1 MQGRQPRV
9 PEVTGEIEMTHTPE
23 TADDA
28 TPRMHQ
34 LSPRTDPAEDPS
46 GVSAGSSPDGPQHA
60 PPRRRRARTTAVL
73 IAVAVA
79 LGAAGVAAYGFGGG
93 NGKKSEK
100 GSGLPPATALVTRSD
115 LAQQDTVTGSLGYG
129 DKQPLTSGASG
140 TVTWLPNPGA
150 TIKQGQNALKADG
163 RPIPLIYGDTPLYR
177 ELRAG
182 TKGPDVAEVE
192 RALAALGY
200 TGFTADEEYSDRTEA
215 AVKRWQ
221 KHLGVPQTGTVKP
234 ADLVVADGEIRVT
247 GQEVKKGQ
255 ILQPGSPVLTYTG
268 TSQLVAIDLDAKKQK
283 LVRRGDKVTVVLP
296 DGAHAAG
303 TITSVGTVASTEG
316 GDGAPGEGDGKT
328 VIKVTVQI
336 DKKDRGKLGSYDG
349 APVDVEITSAEKK
362 NVLTVPISALLA
374 LSEGGYGVQVVKGSV
389 SSTVAVE
396 TGMFANGRVEITG
409 AGLKAGDKVG
419 VPR

>member
-1 MQGRQPRV
+1 
-9 PEVTGEIEMTHTPE
+9 MTRTPE
-23 TADDA
+23 STDDE
-28 TPRMHQ
+28 TTRTHQ
-34 LSPRTDPAEDPS
+34 FPPQTDLAKDPS
-46 GVSAGSSPDGPQHA
+46 GASAGRSPDGPQYA
-60 PPRRRRARTTAVL
+60 PPRRRRARTTAAL
-73 IAVAVA
+73 IALAVV
-79 LGAAGVAAYGFGGG
+79 LSGAGVAAYGFGGG
-93 NGKKSEK
+93 NGEKSEK

-140 TVTWLPNPGA
+140 TVTWLPKLGA

-200 TGFTADEEYSDRTEA
+200 TGFTADEEYSDQTAA

-255 ILQPGSPVLTYTG
+255 KLQPGSPVLTYTG

-303 TITSVGTVASTEG
+303 TITSVGKVASTEG

-374 LSEGGYGVQVVKGSV
+374 LSEGGYGVQVVKSSV

-409 AGLKAGDKVG
+409 ASLKAGDKVG

>member
-1 MQGRQPRV
+1 
-9 PEVTGEIEMTHTPE
+9 MTHTPE
-23 TADDA
+23 STDDE

-34 LSPRTDPAEDPS
+34 FPPRTDPAKDPS
-46 GVSAGSSPDGPQHA
+46 GASAGRSPDGPRYA
-60 PPRRRRARTTAVL
+60 PPRRRRARTTAAL
-73 IAVAVA
+73 IALAVV
-79 LGAAGVAAYGFGGG
+79 LSGAGVAAYGFGGG
-93 NGKKSEK
+93 NGEKSEK

-140 TVTWLPNPGA
+140 TVTWLPKLGA
-150 TIKQGQNALKADG
+150 TIEQGQNALKADG
-163 RPIPLIYGDTPLYR
+163 RPIPLIHGDTPLYR

-200 TGFTADEEYSDRTEA
+200 TGFTADEEYSDKTAA

-221 KHLGVPQTGTVKP
+221 KRLGVPQTGTVEP

-268 TSQLVAIDLDAKKQK
+268 TSRLVAIDLDAKKQK

-303 TITSVGTVASTEG
+303 TITSVGKVASTEG

-336 DKKDRGKLGSYDG
+336 DKKDRRKLGNYDG

-409 AGLKAGDKVG
+409 AGLKTGDKVG

>member
-1 MQGRQPRV
+1 M
-9 PEVTGEIEMTHTPE
+9 TGETDMTHTPE
-23 TADDA
+23 STDDE

-34 LSPRTDPAEDPS
+34 FPPETDPAKDPS
-46 GVSAGSSPDGPQHA
+46 GASAGTSPDGPQYA
-60 PPRRRRARTTAVL
+60 PPRRRRARTTAAL
-73 IAVAVA
+73 IALAVV
-79 LGAAGVAAYGFGGG
+79 LSGAGVAAYGFGGG
-93 NGKKSEK
+93 NGEKSEK

-140 TVTWLPNPGA
+140 TVTWLPKLGA

-163 RPIPLIYGDTPLYR
+163 RPIPLIHGDTPLYR

-200 TGFTADEEYSDRTEA
+200 TGFTADEEYSDKTAA

-221 KHLGVPQTGTVKP
+221 KRLGVPQTGTVKP

-255 ILQPGSPVLTYTG
+255 KLQPGSPVLTYTG

-303 TITSVGTVASTEG
+303 TITSVGKVASTEG

-409 AGLKAGDKVG
+409 AGLKTGDKVG

>member
-1 MQGRQPRV
+1 
-9 PEVTGEIEMTHTPE
+9 MTHTPQ
-23 TADDA
+23 TADDE

-34 LSPRTDPAEDPS
+34 FSPQSDPAEDPS
-46 GVSAGSSPDGPQHA
+46 GVSAGSSDGPRHA

-73 IAVAVA
+73 IAVAVV
-79 LGAAGVAAYGFGGG
+79 LGAVGVAAYGFGGG
-93 NGKKSEK
+93 SGEKPEK
-100 GSGLPPATALVTRSD
+100 GSGLPPATAQVSRSD

-129 DKQPLTSGASG
+129 DKQLLVSGASG
-140 TVTWLPNPGA
+140 TVTWLPKPGA
-150 TIKQGQNALKADG
+150 TVGQGQNAFKADG

-182 TKGPDVAEVE
+182 TKGLDVAEVE

-200 TGFTADEEYSDRTEA
+200 TGFTADEEYSAMTAA

-234 ADLVVADGEIRVT
+234 ADLVVTDGEIRVT
-247 GQEVKKGQ
+247 GHEVRKGQ
-255 ILQPGSPVLTYTG
+255 NLQPGAPVLTYTG
-268 TSQLVAIDLDAKKQK
+268 TSQLVVIDLDAKKQK
-283 LVRRGDKVTVVLP
+283 LVRRGDKVIVVLP
-296 DGAHAAG
+296 DEARAAG
-303 TITSVGTVASTEG
+303 TVSSVGKVASTQG
-316 GDGAPGEGDGKT
+316 GDGAPGEGDGET

-336 DKKDRGKLGSYDG
+336 DKKDKGKLGSYDG
-349 APVDVEITSAEKK
+349 APVDVEITSEEKK

-409 AGLKAGDKVG
+409 TGLKAGDKVG
-419 VPR
+419 VPQ

>member
-1 MQGRQPRV
+1 M
-9 PEVTGEIEMTHTPE
+9 TGETDMTHTPE
-23 TADDA
+23 STDA
-28 TPRMHQ
+28 ETTRMHQ
-34 LSPRTDPAEDPS
+34 FPPQTDPVKDPS
-46 GVSAGSSPDGPQHA
+46 GASAGRSPDGPRYA
-60 PPRRRRARTTAVL
+60 PPRRRRARTTTAL
-73 IAVAVA
+73 IALAVV
-79 LGAAGVAAYGFGGG
+79 LSGAGVAAYGFGGG
-93 NGKKSEK
+93 NGEKSEK

-140 TVTWLPNPGA
+140 TVTWLPKLGA

-182 TKGPDVAEVE
+182 TKGPDVAEME
-192 RALAALGY
+192 RALASLGY
-200 TGFTADEEYSDRTEA
+200 TGFTADEEYSDKTAA

-247 GQEVKKGQ
+247 GQEAKKGQ
-255 ILQPGSPVLTYTG
+255 KLQPGSSVLTYTG

-303 TITSVGTVASTEG
+303 TITSVGKVASTEG

-362 NVLTVPISALLA
+362 NVLAVPISALLA

-409 AGLKAGDKVG
+409 AGLKTGDKVG

>member
-1 MQGRQPRV
+1 
-9 PEVTGEIEMTHTPE
+9 MTHTPE
-23 TADDA
+23 STDDE

-34 LSPRTDPAEDPS
+34 FPPRTDPEKDPS
-46 GVSAGSSPDGPQHA
+46 GASAGRSPDGPQYA
-60 PPRRRRARTTAVL
+60 PPRRRRARTTAAL
-73 IAVAVA
+73 IALAVV
-79 LGAAGVAAYGFGGG
+79 LSGAGVAAYGFGGG
-93 NGKKSEK
+93 NGEKSEK

-140 TVTWLPNPGA
+140 TVTWLPKLGA

-200 TGFTADEEYSDRTEA
+200 TGFTADEEYSDHTAA

-221 KHLGVPQTGTVKP
+221 KHLGLPQRGTVKP

-268 TSQLVAIDLDAKKQK
+268 TSRLVAIDLDAKKQK
-283 LVRRGDKVTVVLP
+283 LVRRGDQVTVVLP

-303 TITSVGTVASTEG
+303 TITSVGKVASTEG

-328 VIKVTVQI
+328 VIKVTVRI

>member
-1 MQGRQPRV
+1 
-9 PEVTGEIEMTHTPE
+9 MTHTPE
-23 TADDA
+23 TADDT
-28 TPRMHQ
+28 TPRTHRV
-34 LSPRTDPAEDPS
+34 SPQGGPAEDPS
-46 GVSAGSSPDGPQHA
+46 GVSADRSPDGPQHA

-73 IAVAVA
+73 IALAVV
-79 LGAAGVAAYGFGGG
+79 LGTAGMAAYGFGGG
-93 NGKKSEK
+93 SGGEKSEK
-100 GSGLPPATALVTRSD
+100 GSGLPPATTPATRSD

-129 DKQPLTSGASG
+129 DKQPLLSGASG
-140 TVTWLPNPGA
+140 TVTWLPKSGA
-150 TIKQGQNALKADG
+150 TVEQGQNALKADG

-192 RALAALGY
+192 RALAAFGY
-200 TGFTADEEYSDRTEA
+200 TGFTADEEYSDKTAA

-221 KHLGVPQTGTVKP
+221 KRLGVPQTGTVKP
-234 ADLVVADGEIRVT
+234 GDLIVAEGKIRVT
-247 GQEVKKGQ
+247 GHEVRKGQ

-268 TSQLVAIDLDAKKQK
+268 TGRLVVVELDAKKQK

-296 DGAHAAG
+296 DGARAAG
-303 TITSVGTVASTEG
+303 TVSSVGKVASTEG
-316 GDGAPGEGDGKT
+316 GDGAPGEDDGKT
-328 VIKVTVQI
+328 VIKVTVRI
-336 DKKDRGKLGSYDG
+336 DKKDKGKLGSYDG
-349 APVDVEITSAEKK
+349 APVDVEITSEEKK

-419 VPR
+419 VPQ

>member
-1 MQGRQPRV
+1 M
-9 PEVTGEIEMTHTPE
+9 TGETDMTHTPE
-23 TADDA
+23 STDDE

-34 LSPRTDPAEDPS
+34 FPPRTDPAKDPS
-46 GVSAGSSPDGPQHA
+46 GASAGRSPDGPQYA
-60 PPRRRRARTTAVL
+60 PPRRRRARTTAAL
-73 IAVAVA
+73 IALAVV
-79 LGAAGVAAYGFGGG
+79 LSGAGVAAYGFGGG
-93 NGKKSEK
+93 NGEKSEK

-140 TVTWLPNPGA
+140 TVTWLPKLGA

-163 RPIPLIYGDTPLYR
+163 RPIPLIHGDTPLYR

-200 TGFTADEEYSDRTEA
+200 TGFTADEEYSDKTAA

-221 KHLGVPQTGTVKP
+221 KRLGVPQTGTVKP

-255 ILQPGSPVLTYTG
+255 KLQPGSPVLTYTG

-303 TITSVGTVASTEG
+303 TITSVGKVASTEG

-409 AGLKAGDKVG
+409 AGLKTGDKVG

>member
-1 MQGRQPRV
+1 M
-9 PEVTGEIEMTHTPE
+9 TGETDMTHTPE
-23 TADDA
+23 STDDE

-34 LSPRTDPAEDPS
+34 FPPETDPAKDPS
-46 GVSAGSSPDGPQHA
+46 GASAGTSPDGPQYA
-60 PPRRRRARTTAVL
+60 PPRRRRARTTAAL
-73 IAVAVA
+73 IALAVV
-79 LGAAGVAAYGFGGG
+79 LSGAGVAAYGFGGG
-93 NGKKSEK
+93 NGEKSEK

-140 TVTWLPNPGA
+140 TVTWLPKLGA
-150 TIKQGQNALKADG
+150 TIEQGQNALKADG

-200 TGFTADEEYSDRTEA
+200 TGFTADEEYSDQTAA

-255 ILQPGSPVLTYTG
+255 KLQPGSPVLTYTG

-303 TITSVGTVASTEG
+303 TITSVGKVASTEG

-409 AGLKAGDKVG
+409 AGLKTGDKVG

>member
-1 MQGRQPRV
+1 M
-9 PEVTGEIEMTHTPE
+9 TGETDMTHTPGSTDDE
-23 TADDA
+23 T
-28 TPRMHQ
+28 TRMHQ
-34 LSPRTDPAEDPS
+34 YPSQTDPVKDPS
-46 GVSAGSSPDGPQHA
+46 GASAGRSPDGPQYA
-60 PPRRRRARTTAVL
+60 PPRRRRARTTAALIGLAVVL
-73 IAVAVA
+73 S
-79 LGAAGVAAYGFGGG
+79 GAGVAAYGFGGG
-93 NGKKSEK
+93 NGEKSEK

-115 LAQQDTVTGSLGYG
+115 LAEQDTVTGSLGYG
-129 DKQPLTSGASG
+129 DEQPLTSGASG
-140 TVTWLPNPGA
+140 TVTWLPKLGA
-150 TIKQGQNALKADG
+150 TIEQGQNALKADG

-200 TGFTADEEYSDRTEA
+200 TGFTADEEYSDQTAA

-247 GQEVKKGQ
+247 GQEAKKGQ

-283 LVRRGDKVTVVLP
+283 LVRRGDKVTIVLP

-303 TITSVGTVASTEG
+303 TITSVGKVASTEG

-362 NVLTVPISALLA
+362 NVLAVPISALLA

-409 AGLKAGDKVG
+409 ADLKAGDKVG